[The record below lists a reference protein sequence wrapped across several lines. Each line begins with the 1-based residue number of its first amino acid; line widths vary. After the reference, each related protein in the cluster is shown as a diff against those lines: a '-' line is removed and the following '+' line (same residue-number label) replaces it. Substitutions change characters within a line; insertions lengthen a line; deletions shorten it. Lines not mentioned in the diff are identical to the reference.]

1 MRKTTTDLIEKIKS
15 SEIFN
20 FDETFNIYNIC
31 SKTIFENED
40 EGRAILIYILDN
52 RKKFDTFLDDM
63 LSDIIESVGFYPYLE
78 KEGLHATSTA
88 AEIRKNMNE
97 SSGVDKK
104 YYHDAQKKI
113 IDLIFQGNN
122 IVVSAPTSFGKS
134 LLIEDIVASNR
145 YKNLLIIQPT
155 LALLDETRKNL
166 SKYKDIYKLIIKTS
180 QEPSDTNNI
189 FLFTAERAIEY
200 PYFTSIDFLV
210 IDEFYKLSAKRD
222 DGRSASINNAFL
234 KAIYSYNCQF
244 YLLGPN
250 IEGIS
255 EGFASKYNAKFIKL
269 TDSLVLCEEHNIYKE
284 YKKKDFNRIA
294 KRENIL
300 FELLAI
306 KLKNKNSL
314 VYCSSPRKAKK
325 LALKYMDYIR
335 KNDVYK
341 KENNDISIIEWIKK
355 HVSEE
360 WSFTNLIKFG
370 IGVHDGTLPRHIS
383 STMIDLF
390 NSGKINTI
398 FCTTTIIEGVNTNTE
413 NIIYFNK
420 KKGKNDIDFFDY
432 SNMKGRAGRLMSHY
446 IGNIFN
452 FEEPPA
458 AEKVVVDIPF
468 FEQNPIQDEVLIN
481 LRESDIKD
489 PNNPSIKL
497 INELSTKEKELL
509 AKNNINIKGQINL
522 LKELKKLIL
531 NNEYSLLIWDIYPS
545 YEQLNFCLN
554 LCLKFLRDDKYD
566 HLEVSSKQ
574 FIYLTNLYGK
584 KRDLYPLITNTVE
597 YLKRAKE
604 NEFPTDQ
611 ERWDEA
617 IQKIFKFFRS
627 FLQFKIPKWL
637 KVLHSLQEFVA
648 KEMGITPG
656 NYLFYATSL
665 ENDFLPQ
672 NLSILID
679 YGIPSTAIRKISTVV
694 PNELTQDEALNFI
707 RSNKIFLDSKVDL
720 LKYERDKFLQNL

>member
-1 MRKTTTDLIEKIKS
+1 MRKLTTDLIEKIKS

-31 SKTIFENED
+31 SKTIFEDEE

-52 RKKFDTFLDDM
+52 RKKFDASLNDI

-78 KEGLHATSTA
+78 KEGLYTTSTA

-284 YKKKDFNRIA
+284 YKKKDFNTIA
-294 KRENIL
+294 K
-300 FELLAI
+300 
-306 KLKNKNSL
+306 K
-314 VYCSSPRKAKK
+314 RK
-325 LALKYMDYIR
+325 YT
-335 KNDVYK
+335 
-341 KENNDISIIEWIKK
+341 
-355 HVSEE
+355 
-360 WSFTNLIKFG
+360 F
-370 IGVHDGTLPRHIS
+370 
-383 STMIDLF
+383 
-390 NSGKINTI
+390 
-398 FCTTTIIEGVNTNTE
+398 
-413 NIIYFNK
+413 
-420 KKGKNDIDFFDY
+420 
-432 SNMKGRAGRLMSHY
+432 
-446 IGNIFN
+446 
-452 FEEPPA
+452 
-458 AEKVVVDIPF
+458 
-468 FEQNPIQDEVLIN
+468 
-481 LRESDIKD
+481 
-489 PNNPSIKL
+489 
-497 INELSTKEKELL
+497 
-509 AKNNINIKGQINL
+509 
-522 LKELKKLIL
+522 
-531 NNEYSLLIWDIYPS
+531 
-545 YEQLNFCLN
+545 
-554 LCLKFLRDDKYD
+554 
-566 HLEVSSKQ
+566 
-574 FIYLTNLYGK
+574 
-584 KRDLYPLITNTVE
+584 
-597 YLKRAKE
+597 
-604 NEFPTDQ
+604 
-611 ERWDEA
+611 
-617 IQKIFKFFRS
+617 
-627 FLQFKIPKWL
+627 
-637 KVLHSLQEFVA
+637 
-648 KEMGITPG
+648 
-656 NYLFYATSL
+656 
-665 ENDFLPQ
+665 
-672 NLSILID
+672 
-679 YGIPSTAIRKISTVV
+679 
-694 PNELTQDEALNFI
+694 
-707 RSNKIFLDSKVDL
+707 
-720 LKYERDKFLQNL
+720 